1 MPLQLDILTPQAST
15 LSETVDGVTLPSA
28 NGEIGIL
35 PGHAALI
42 SALGAG
48 VLAYTRGSETQRL
61 VISGGFV
68 EVKQDRVSVLAEVAE
83 KAADVDAEKARAEL
97 QEAQSE
103 LASWSGGDEETFTA
117 AQTKL
122 ERAQAR
128 LQITAGG
135 R

>member
-48 VLAYTRGSETQRL
+48 VLAYTRGGETQRL

-83 KAADVDAEKARAEL
+83 KAADVDVDKARAEL
-97 QEAQSE
+97 LEAQSE

>member
-83 KAADVDAEKARAEL
+83 KAADIDAEKARAEL
-97 QEAQSE
+97 QEAQAE
-103 LASWSGGDEETFTA
+103 LASWSGGDEDTFMA
-117 AQTKL
+117 AQNKL

-128 LQITAGG
+128 LQLTAGG

>member
-48 VLAYTRGSETQRL
+48 VLAYTRGGETQRL

-83 KAADVDAEKARAEL
+83 KAADVDADKARAEL

>member
-83 KAADVDAEKARAEL
+83 KAADIDAEKARAEL
-97 QEAQSE
+97 QEAQAE

-128 LQITAGG
+128 LQLTAGG